1 MSNME
6 GIVIICIYLLVI
18 FGPLVVLSFLAEAI
32 IPRLPEKVK
41 DFISGIIYLIIK

>member
-6 GIVIICIYLLVI
+6 GILIICIYLVVI
-18 FGPLVVLSFLAEAI
+18 FAPLVVLSFLMEVIA
-32 IPRLPEKVK
+32 PRLPEKIK